1 MKENLQTT
9 TKSFENF
16 LVEEFLPI
24 RRPTKKIIAARAVP
38 LDGISK
44 FHSIFFNSHNDI
56 KGLVLTCIKCTIN
69 KRCSTCNAAQVKG
82 SRTKKN
88 KNPSPLCFNYIGI
101 MSSPGHVDGVTS

>member
-1 MKENLQTT
+1 MAFSRGLKKGDGAVQNVSQVVEIMKENLQTT

-82 SRTKKN
+82 SRTKK
-88 KNPSPLCFNYIGI
+88 K
-101 MSSPGHVDGVTS
+101 